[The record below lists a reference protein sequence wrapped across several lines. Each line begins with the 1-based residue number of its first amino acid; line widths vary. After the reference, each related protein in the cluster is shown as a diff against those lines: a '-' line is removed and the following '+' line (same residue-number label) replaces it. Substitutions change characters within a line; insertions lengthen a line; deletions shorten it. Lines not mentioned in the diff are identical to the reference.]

1 MAKNF
6 GPYMFDLLFAP
17 LKKGARAANQFYIFF
32 KVIGR
37 SFDEVKA
44 AFFLV
49 REESNVASCS
59 EVMLPVHGEDRD
71 MFRLEG
77 ETLEN
82 YRTRLMLKGS
92 ISEMAGTNSGIRY
105 LAKAF
110 GYDEV
115 LIEPGEKPDHW
126 AEATVWFIG
135 GDIVLD
141 DRDLLLQELNK
152 IKPARTLLHLAKEQQ
167 YQAQLPFAAAR
178 VTGRQLTISQE

>member
-17 LKKGARAANQFYIFF
+17 LKKGAHAANQLYVFF
-32 KVIGR
+32 KVIGQA
-37 SFDEVKA
+37 FDEVKSA
-44 AFFLV
+44 LCLV
-49 REESNVASCS
+49 REESNAASCS
-59 EVMLPVHGEDRD
+59 QAMLPVHGEDRD
-71 MFRLEG
+71 MPRLEG

-82 YRTRLMLKGS
+82 YRARLMLKGA

-110 GYDEV
+110 GYDNVEIV
-115 LIEPGEKPDHW
+115 PGEKPDHW

-141 DRDLLLQELNK
+141 DRALLLQELNK

-167 YQAQLPFAAAR
+167 YRAQLPLAAAR
-178 VTGRQLTISQE
+178 VIGRQMTICQE